1 AGVLMMKTTPQKLTV
16 GLLHL
21 GLPYKGGGAMKAAVR
36 LVPPL
41 HAERATISGA
51 QEAAA
56 VDLRRG
62 NPFSRAVDSVAIIG
76 PLFIRAIDVAQGL
89 AVAMD
94 ARGFG
99 VRDGRTSIVELRL
112 TRADRLVMLALL
124 AASLIAV
131 ALRLLGIGLITR
143 DYL

>member
-1 AGVLMMKTTPQKLTV
+1 MK
-16 GLLHL
+16 
-21 GLPYKGGGAMKAAVR
+21 
-36 LVPPL
+36 
-41 HAERATISGA
+41 
-51 QEAAA
+51 
-56 VDLRRG
+56 
-62 NPFSRAVDSVAIIG
+62 SVAIIG

-112 TRADRLVMLALL
+112 TRADRVVLFALL
-124 AASLIAV
+124 AAGLIAI